1 MATDDGVNA
10 ALALIPYS
18 GNVVPTAGGNLV
30 PEDVVM
36 GSESVTAYFQF
47 IQNNVHQIA
56 SGNEEAVRRE
66 AEQRHRE
73 ITQSTIYDS
82 SLRLAM

>member
-1 MATDDGVNA
+1 MATDDRVNA
-10 ALALIPYS
+10 ALARIPYS

-30 PEDVVM
+30 PEDVAM
-36 GSESVTAYFQF
+36 GSEGVTAYFQF

-56 SGNEEAVRRE
+56 SGNEEAARNE

-73 ITQSTIYDS
+73 IMNS
-82 SLRLAM
+82 RVAM